1 MAGIFIDIL
10 CWVIVSLNL
19 MLSPLPLTDT
29 YLPFR
34 CKLVSAGPHPFTCPL
49 NENAVIEGY
58 TAQNHETK
66 QAIKRTS
73 PAVTSLGTT
82 WLIFVRPASYQSYYL
97 YRALLEGRANPESP
111 SPRRTRFVNQIL
123 MQILVFV
130 SFFLFAVWESAF
142 CFVFLSEGDP
152 SSLAPRERKL
162 WQLLPSCWRSFRQ
175 RSVINSH
182 GLH

>member
-1 MAGIFIDIL
+1 MGT
-10 CWVIVSLNL
+10 WQQ
-19 MLSPLPLTDT
+19 SPLPLTDT

-130 SFFLFAVWESAF
+130 SFFRRLGVCILLCFSFWRWPFMTCSPRKETMAITTELLALF
-142 CFVFLSEGDP
+142 
-152 SSLAPRERKL
+152 
-162 WQLLPSCWRSFRQ
+162 
-175 RSVINSH
+175 
-182 GLH
+182 

>member
-1 MAGIFIDIL
+1 MGT
-10 CWVIVSLNL
+10 WQQ
-19 MLSPLPLTDT
+19 SPLPLIDT

-49 NENAVIEGY
+49 NENAVIEGD

-130 SFFLFAVWESAF
+130 SFFLPFGSLRFALF
-142 CFVFLSEGDP
+142 FFLKVTLHD
-152 SSLAPRERKL
+152 
-162 WQLLPSCWRSFRQ
+162 LLPEKGNYGNYYQAAGALLDR
-175 RSVINSH
+175 
-182 GLH
+182 GL